1 MENKKWILLC
11 IIGGILMII
20 SSVVGSIAFF
30 ETLFALIKADVG
42 EDVAKIVALVIQ
54 ILGYVAMGG
63 GISVIIGALIVAMDH
78 YRLGKFLI
86 SLGAGMGLISL
97 VIFFISGIFEGS
109 IVEEVEG
116 IVSGIVHG
124 SYGFLGILLT
134 IIARIKLKKD

>member
-1 MENKKWILLC
+1 MENKKWIILC

-30 ETLFALIKADVG
+30 ETLFSLIEADVG

-54 ILGYVAMGG
+54 ILAYVAMGG

-78 YRLGKFLI
+78 YRLGKFNI

-97 VIFFISGIFEGS
+97 IIFLISGIFEGT
-109 IVEEVEG
+109 ILDDIEG
-116 IVSGIVHG
+116 IVLGIVNG
-124 SYGFLGILLT
+124 SYGFLGIMLT
-134 IIARIKLKKD
+134 IIARLKLKKD